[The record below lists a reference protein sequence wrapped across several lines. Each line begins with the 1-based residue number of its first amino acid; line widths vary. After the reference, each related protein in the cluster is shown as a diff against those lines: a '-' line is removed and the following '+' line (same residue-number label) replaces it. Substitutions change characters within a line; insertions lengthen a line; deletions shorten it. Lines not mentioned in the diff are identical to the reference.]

1 MDITNKR
8 IMLSGGASG
17 IGAAAVSAL
26 VAAGARVASL
36 DIKEE
41 AGRVIA
47 DAADRSGPGK
57 AKFFSCDVSVRAD
70 VNRAFEQA
78 AQWLGGLDSLV
89 HAAGYELTEP
99 AEVIDDD
106 HWSTM
111 MDVNARGTFH
121 TNQAAF
127 HLLRE
132 TGGSI
137 LNFSSAAGVIG
148 MPGGA
153 AYSAAKAAV
162 LGWTRTVAKE
172 WGRFGITVNAVAPAM
187 WTPMYDAHRVEFSPE
202 ETVAHDAMMAMII
215 PIGGKLGDPARDLA
229 PFLIFMVSD
238 GARFITGQ
246 TLAVDGGMLIP

>member
-1 MDITNKR
+1 MSIANKR
-8 IMLSGGASG
+8 VVITGGASG

-36 DIKEE
+36 DIKED
-41 AGRVIA
+41 AGHAIV
-47 DAADRSGPGK
+47 AAANATGPGE
-57 AKFFSCDVSVRAD
+57 AAFHRCDVSSRAD
-70 VNRAFEQA
+70 VNRAFGEA
-78 AQWLGGLDSLV
+78 ADWLGGLDSLL
-89 HAAGYELTEP
+89 HIAGYELTDP
-99 AEVIDDD
+99 AEEISDE
-106 HWSTM
+106 HWTTM
-111 MDVNARGTFH
+111 MDVNARGTFL

-127 HLLRE
+127 ALLRDA
-132 TGGSI
+132 GGNI

-172 WGRFGITVNAVAPAM
+172 WGRFDIRVNACTPAM
-187 WTPMYDAHRVEFSPE
+187 WTPMYDAHRAKFTPE

-215 PIGGKLGDPARDLA
+215 PIGGKLGNPALDLA
-229 PFLIFMVSD
+229 PFLIFMVGD

-246 TLAVDGGMLIP
+246 TLSVDGGMVIP